1 MIKKYIFNRVKKLIP
16 KISDTELIALKSGT
30 TCIDRN
36 IFEGKVKYPKKNIIE
51 KKFKNT
57 AVNEL
62 ISKYGNLHTIY
73 PKTNNP
79 EISCKEVLDYI
90 GKNKFLSFII
100 DEKYGGKNLSVEETA
115 NILTQITSYNPTLG
129 IITMVPNS
137 LGPGELL
144 QHYGTE
150 EQKDK
155 YLPKLANGEL
165 IPCFGLTGPNN
176 GSDATGKIDEGIVK
190 KDDNGKIFIDITV
203 NKRYITLAPV
213 ANLIGLAFRLKDPY
227 NILENGKE
235 GITLAL
241 LEKGHYGLRQP
252 TYHNPL
258 NTGFPNGTIKGN
270 IQIPLDKIIG
280 GEKNV
285 GEGWKMLM
293 ECLAAGRGICLP
305 ATANASSKVATLG
318 IIQYAKH
325 RIQFKM
331 PLIKME
337 GIQDK
342 IVDMLFNTWLI
353 QSSVKLTN
361 NLLDNGEKPGVI
373 SAIMK
378 QQTTE
383 RARVVL
389 NHGMDI
395 HAGSAICVGDTNF
408 LEKFYKSAPIGIT
421 VEGSNVLTR
430 NLMIFGQGLNKSH
443 PHIFPVLESIINN
456 DLEKFNSEFMNIL
469 KHSILLYGKSLINY
483 ECSTVL
489 EKQTLHF
496 ANLANF
502 IALNGGA
509 LKSKQMLSSDM
520 ADLLSNL
527 YLAHSVKWQED
538 NENISNK
545 LSNYCINR
553 LCNDNQIILNRVIE
567 NSGLNML
574 LFFSKKKINIDSYKC
589 KKEII
594 DELLSNNK
602 IMDSLKENVLY
613 ENSILE
619 LLFNLDKYDKNSC
632 IYDTLYNKVIN
643 VGEYENKNE

>member
-36 IFEGKVKYPKKNIIE
+36 IFEGKVKYPKKNVIE
-51 KKFKNT
+51 NKFESN
-57 AVNEL
+57 AVNDL

-73 PKTNNP
+73 PTTNNP
-79 EISCKEVLDYI
+79 EITCKEVLDYI

-155 YLPKLANGEL
+155 YLPKLANGEF

-176 GSDATGKIDEGIVK
+176 GSDATGKIDEGIVI
-190 KDDNGKIFIDITV
+190 KDDDGKIFINITV
-203 NKRYITLAPV
+203 NKRYITLAPI
-213 ANLIGLAFRLKDPY
+213 ANLIGLAFKLKDPY

-241 LEKGHYGLRQP
+241 LEKGHSGLRQP

-270 IQIPLDKIIG
+270 IKIPLDNIIG
-280 GEKNV
+280 GQKNV

-293 ECLAAGRGICLP
+293 ECLAAGRGVCLP

-318 IIQYAKH
+318 IVQYAKH

-342 IVDMLFNTWLI
+342 LVDMLFNTWLI

-361 NLLDNGEKPGVI
+361 NLLDSGEKPGVI

-383 RARVVL
+383 RARIVL

-443 PHIFPVLESIINN
+443 PHIFPVLESIMHN
-456 DLEKFNSEFMNIL
+456 DSERFNLEFMNIM
-469 KHSILLYGKSLINY
+469 KHSILLYVKSLINY
-483 ECSTVL
+483 KCNTEL

-538 NENISNK
+538 NENISSK

-553 LCNDNQIILNRVIE
+553 LCKDNQIIFNRVIE
-567 NSGLNML
+567 NSGLSIL
-574 LFFSKKKINIDSYKC
+574 LFFSKKRITVDNYKC

-594 DELLSNNK
+594 EELLTNNK
-602 IMDSLKENVLY
+602 IMDSLKENVVY
-613 ENSILE
+613 ENTVLE
-619 LLFNLDKYDKNSC
+619 LLFNLDKYEKNSC
-632 IYDTLYNKVIN
+632 AYDILYNKVIN

>member
-51 KKFKNT
+51 KKFKND

-155 YLPKLANGEL
+155 YLPKLANGDL

-632 IYDTLYNKVIN
+632 IYNTLYNKVIN

>member
-51 KKFKNT
+51 KKFKND

-155 YLPKLANGEL
+155 YLPKLANGDL

-176 GSDATGKIDEGIVK
+176 GSDATVKIDEGIVK

-632 IYDTLYNKVIN
+632 IYNTLYNKVIN

>member
-1 MIKKYIFNRVKKLIP
+1 MIKKYIFNRVKKIIP

-36 IFEGKVKYPKKNIIE
+36 IFEGKVKYPKKNVIE
-51 KKFKNT
+51 NKFESN
-57 AVNEL
+57 AVNDL

-73 PKTNNP
+73 PTTNNP
-79 EISCKEVLDYI
+79 EITCKEVLDYI

-100 DEKYGGKNLSVEETA
+100 DEKYGGKKLSVEEMA

-155 YLPKLANGEL
+155 YLPKLANGEF

-176 GSDATGKIDEGIVK
+176 GSDATGKIDEGIVI

-213 ANLIGLAFRLKDPY
+213 ANLIGIAFRLKDPC

-241 LEKGHYGLRQP
+241 LEKGHRGLRQP

-270 IQIPLDKIIG
+270 IKIPLDNIIG
-280 GEKNV
+280 GQKNV

-293 ECLAAGRGICLP
+293 ECLAAGRGVCLP

-318 IIQYAKH
+318 VVQYAKH

-361 NLLDNGEKPGVI
+361 NLLDSGEKPGVI

-383 RARVVL
+383 RARIVL

-421 VEGSNVLTR
+421 VEGSNILTR

-443 PHIFPVLESIINN
+443 PHIFPVLESIMQN
-456 DLEKFNSEFMNIL
+456 DSERFNLEFMNIM
-469 KHSILLYGKSLINY
+469 KHSILLYVKCVINY
-483 ECSTVL
+483 ECNTEL

-538 NENISNK
+538 NENISSK

-553 LCNDNQIILNRVIE
+553 LCKDNQIILNRVIE
-567 NSGLNML
+567 NSGLSML
-574 LFFSKKKINIDSYKC
+574 LFFSKKRISVDNYEC

-594 DELLSNNK
+594 DELLTNNK
-602 IMDSLKENVLY
+602 IMDSLKENVVY
-613 ENSILE
+613 ENTVLE
-619 LLFNLDKYDKNSC
+619 LLFNLDKYEKNTC
-632 IYDTLYNKVIN
+632 AYDILYNKVIN